1 MITVRGKGRRGQTS
15 LLLLSWPGQL
25 GMMCL
30 WHLVVGPPTGG
41 HKEVVRRGHGGGEGE
56 VVRSEYGGGEGDG
69 EERTWWGRGGGG
81 EERTWWAGGRREGR

>member
-1 MITVRGKGRRGQTS
+1 MSYRREENDERQGGGIRSIMCEYSGGARARRGQTS

-25 GMMCL
+25 GMLCL

-56 VVRSEYGGGEGDG
+56 VVR
-69 EERTWWGRGGGG
+69 RGG
-81 EERTWWAGGRREGR
+81 EE